1 MRETEPSSPVAPVR
15 ERGSQRL
22 RRGRLVRRTVL
33 SAGGPATC
41 RSSQRGSLGSSRH
54 RLPACL
60 LKMVGE
66 RSFLDALDDVNE
78 NVIAPAARE
87 VDETARFPRASI
99 DALAEAGLLGLV
111 SAREV
116 GGLGGGLPDAVVA
129 GAQSGGP
136 ARVFGAGVFVDHA

>member
-1 MRETEPSSPVAPVR
+1 MT
-15 ERGSQRL
+15 
-22 RRGRLVRRTVL
+22 T
-33 SAGGPATC
+33 
-41 RSSQRGSLGSSRH
+41 
-54 RLPACL
+54 
-60 LKMVGE
+60 MVGE

-116 GGLGGGLPDAVVA
+116 GGLGGALPDAVVA
-129 GAQSGGP
+129 VARIARACASSAMVVCMHYAATAVLEAHGPTDVREQIYEDSGRI
-136 ARVFGAGVFVDHA
+136 AAAEYSY